1 MLLSLYRFDAD
12 EDSTNEANVLQ
23 EWGNDGSDGGTVFVL
38 RRTVKRWC
46 REICNSLYNYETKKR
61 HEKQKGGMTT
71 MKKLI
76 SMVMAAAMVTSLVP
90 ATAFAANGVDL
101 KATAK
106 VVGASNYT
114 VEELKKTDKE
124 VTDAELQLKINT
136 ADFTTG
142 YNDKVKF
149 TVTLDN
155 ANFKGAE
162 PSVTVKDYYG
172 TEKAGIAKVTTASSE
187 FNGDGT
193 DEVEIELTNDYTST
207 ADTTKYLQTDDVITV
222 SLKSKMDAASKGKTA
237 KVSVSS
243 DDFKIDGGSDV
254 VYATVE
260 GKGLSASTKKLTDIA
275 VEEISTLQ
283 DVKLK
288 ATVGKMNNIF
298 AAADLGQMG
307 QKSKGE
313 IKLKLSSG
321 FEFVEKNGAT
331 ATLEDGKGGS
341 VTLDKTTTDIDGE
354 EMIIDFDKLGNLVAK
369 LADTDTWTFKGLNVE
384 AANAKAGATA
394 TLKIYVTGNDTVSV
408 EVAKAIDSA
417 VTMSVD
423 KDADLPVIY
432 SGVNVKNEGITDSSD
447 HESLEVT
454 IKESFPGAWN
464 NSKDFTLTLPK
475 GVYLASDVDVT
486 SSNMDKN
493 GATVNKTWFEAAYR
507 KGDFEKLTF
516 AKRTWDETDPKD
528 TKKAELNFKLT
539 LVADPNFEGDV
550 TLKLEGD
557 AVETQEVK
565 IAKFVKPYV
574 VKAEQNDLKIDY
586 RQTKIPTNV
595 TITEA
600 EAGLWNKNATFEIAM
615 EKISFDDDAKV
626 TVDEKSGLSVKNV
639 KTNGGVIK
647 FDVDSRS
654 DDKPATITI
663 SDMTLFMD
671 RSLPAG
677 AYDLKVVSS
686 TMNGAVNK
694 DDATK
699 STAYLGQAILGADK
713 DNKIINDINED
724 FYSDTAKAGFV
735 NIVTGGREDAD
746 SFTTKVVVPVGE
758 KYLLSGETKV
768 ELDVA
773 AYINAGNYTM
783 LPIRAVAKALGIP
796 NENVVWNGEAR
807 TATVMYGSKVITMTV
822 GQKTMYINGA
832 PVPTSSAVEIKEEG
846 GVGRA
851 FLPMRDLGVALGV
864 ADITWDAATRTATLN
879 GSK

>member
-1 MLLSLYRFDAD
+1 
-12 EDSTNEANVLQ
+12 
-23 EWGNDGSDGGTVFVL
+23 
-38 RRTVKRWC
+38 
-46 REICNSLYNYETKKR
+46 
-61 HEKQKGGMTT
+61 
-71 MKKLI
+71 
-76 SMVMAAAMVTSLVP
+76 
-90 ATAFAANGVDL
+90 
-101 KATAK
+101 
-106 VVGASNYT
+106 
-114 VEELKKTDKE
+114 
-124 VTDAELQLKINT
+124 
-136 ADFTTG
+136 
-142 YNDKVKF
+142 
-149 TVTLDN
+149 
-155 ANFKGAE
+155 
-162 PSVTVKDYYG
+162 
-172 TEKAGIAKVTTASSE
+172 
-187 FNGDGT
+187 
-193 DEVEIELTNDYTST
+193 
-207 ADTTKYLQTDDVITV
+207 
-222 SLKSKMDAASKGKTA
+222 
-237 KVSVSS
+237 
-243 DDFKIDGGSDV
+243 
-254 VYATVE
+254 
-260 GKGLSASTKKLTDIA
+260 
-275 VEEISTLQ
+275 
-283 DVKLK
+283 
-288 ATVGKMNNIF
+288 
-298 AAADLGQMG
+298 
-307 QKSKGE
+307 
-313 IKLKLSSG
+313 
-321 FEFVEKNGAT
+321 
-331 ATLEDGKGGS
+331 
-341 VTLDKTTTDIDGE
+341 
-354 EMIIDFDKLGNLVAK
+354 MIIDFEKLGNLAAK

-486 SSNMDKN
+486 SSNMNNK
-493 GATVNKTWFEAAYR
+493 GATVDKTWFEAAYR

-528 TKKAELNFKLT
+528 TKKAELNFTLT

-694 DDATK
+694 NDATK

>member
-114 VEELKKTDKE
+114 VEELKTNKE
-124 VTDAELQLKINT
+124 VKDAELQLKINT
-136 ADFTTG
+136 ADFKTG

-155 ANFKGAE
+155 ADFTAA
-162 PSVTVKDYYG
+162 PDVTVKDYYG
-172 TEKAGIAKVTTASSE
+172 TAKTGIATVTTASSE
-187 FNGDGT
+187 FTGDGT
-193 DEVEIELTNDYTST
+193 DEVEIELTNDYNNT
-207 ADTTKYLQTDDVITV
+207 ADTQKYLQTDDVITV

-288 ATVGKMNNIF
+288 ATVGNMNNIF
-298 AAADLGQMG
+298 AAADLG

-321 FEFVEKNGAT
+321 FEFVEKNGTTVAKLT
-331 ATLEDGKGGS
+331 DGKGGS
-341 VTLDKTTTDIDGE
+341 VTLNKTTTDIDGE
-354 EMIIDFDKLGNLVAK
+354 EMIIDFDQLSALATNLAN
-369 LADTDTWTFKGLNVE
+369 TDTWTFEGLNVE

-493 GATVNKTWFEAAYR
+493 GATVDKTWFEAAYR

-528 TKKAELNFKLT
+528 TKKAELNFTLT

-694 DDATK
+694 NDATK

>member
-114 VEELKKTDKE
+114 VEELKTNKE
-124 VTDAELQLKINT
+124 VKDAELQLKINT
-136 ADFTTG
+136 ADFKTG

-155 ANFKGAE
+155 ADFTAA
-162 PSVTVKDYYG
+162 PDVTVKDYYG
-172 TEKAGIAKVTTASSE
+172 TAKTGIATVTTASSE
-187 FNGDGT
+187 FTGDGT
-193 DEVEIELTNDYTST
+193 DEVEIELTNDYNNT

-288 ATVGKMNNIF
+288 ATVGNMNNIF
-298 AAADLGQMG
+298 AAADLG

-321 FEFVEKNGAT
+321 FEFVEKNGTTVAKLT
-331 ATLEDGKGGS
+331 DGKGGS
-341 VTLDKTTTDIDGE
+341 VTLNKTTTDIDGE
-354 EMIIDFDKLGNLVAK
+354 EMIIDFDQLSDLATNLAN
-369 LADTDTWTFKGLNVE
+369 TDTWTFEGLNVE

-493 GATVNKTWFEAAYR
+493 GATVDKTWFEAAYK

-528 TKKAELNFKLT
+528 TKKAELNFTLT

-694 DDATK
+694 NDATK

>member
-114 VEELKKTDKE
+114 VEELKTNKE
-124 VTDAELQLKINT
+124 VKDAELQLKINT
-136 ADFTTG
+136 ADFKTG

-155 ANFKGAE
+155 ADFTAA
-162 PSVTVKDYYG
+162 PDVTVKDYYG
-172 TEKAGIAKVTTASSE
+172 TAKTGIATVTTASSE
-187 FNGDGT
+187 FTGDGT

-288 ATVGKMNNIF
+288 ATVGNMNNIF
-298 AAADLGQMG
+298 AAADLG

-321 FEFVEKNGAT
+321 FEFVEKNGTTVAKLT
-331 ATLEDGKGGS
+331 DGKGGS
-341 VTLDKTTTDIDGE
+341 VTLNKTTTDIDGE
-354 EMIIDFDKLGNLVAK
+354 EMIIDFDQLSALATNLAN
-369 LADTDTWTFKGLNVE
+369 TDTWTFEGLNVE

-486 SSNMDKN
+486 SSNMDKD
-493 GATVNKTWFEAAYR
+493 GAKVDSDWFKAAYR

-528 TKKAELNFKLT
+528 TKKAELNFTLT

-694 DDATK
+694 NDATK

>member
-1 MLLSLYRFDAD
+1 
-12 EDSTNEANVLQ
+12 
-23 EWGNDGSDGGTVFVL
+23 
-38 RRTVKRWC
+38 
-46 REICNSLYNYETKKR
+46 
-61 HEKQKGGMTT
+61 

-114 VEELKKTDKE
+114 VEELKTNKE
-124 VTDAELQLKINT
+124 VNDAELQLKINT

-155 ANFKGAE
+155 ADFKGAA
-162 PSVTVKDYYG
+162 PDVTVKDYYG
-172 TEKAGIAKVTTASSE
+172 TEKTGIATVTTASSE

-222 SLKSKMDAASKGKTA
+222 SLKSTIDSASKGKTA

-275 VEEISTLQ
+275 VEEISTLE

-288 ATVGKMNNIF
+288 ATVGNMDNIF
-298 AAADLGQMG
+298 AAADLG

-321 FEFVEKNGAT
+321 FEFVEKNGTTIAKLT
-331 ATLEDGKGGS
+331 DGKGGS

-354 EMIIDFDKLGNLVAK
+354 EMIIDFDQLGAMAANLAN
-369 LADTDTWTFKGLNVE
+369 TDTWTFEGLNVE
-384 AANAKAGATA
+384 AANAKSGATA

-464 NSKDFTLTLPK
+464 NSKDFTLTLPE
-475 GVYLASDVDVT
+475 GVYLADDVDVT
-486 SSNMDKN
+486 QSNMDKD
-493 GATVNKTWFEAAYR
+493 GATVDKTWFEAAYR

-528 TKKAELNFKLT
+528 TKKAELNFTLT

-600 EAGLWNKNATFEIAM
+600 EAGLWNKDATFEISM
-615 EKISFDDDAKV
+615 EKIDFDDDAKI

-654 DDKPATITI
+654 DDEPATITI

-686 TMNGAVNK
+686 TMNGAVDK
-694 DDATK
+694 DNATK
-699 STAYLGQAILGADK
+699 SSAYLGQAILGADK
-713 DNKIINDINED
+713 DNQIINDINED

>member
-114 VEELKKTDKE
+114 VEELKTNKE
-124 VTDAELQLKINT
+124 VNDAELQLKINT

-155 ANFKGAE
+155 ADFKGAA
-162 PSVTVKDYYG
+162 PDVTVKDYYG
-172 TEKAGIAKVTTASSE
+172 TEKTGIATVTTASSE

-222 SLKSKMDAASKGKTA
+222 SLKSTIDSASKGKTA

-275 VEEISTLQ
+275 VEEISTLE

-288 ATVGKMNNIF
+288 ATVGNMDNIF
-298 AAADLGQMG
+298 AAADLG

-321 FEFVEKNGAT
+321 FEFVEKNGTTIAKLT
-331 ATLEDGKGGS
+331 DGKGGS

-354 EMIIDFDKLGNLVAK
+354 EMIIDFDQLGAMAANLAN
-369 LADTDTWTFKGLNVE
+369 TDTWTFEGLNVE
-384 AANAKAGATA
+384 AANAKSGATA

-464 NSKDFTLTLPK
+464 NSKDFTLTLPE
-475 GVYLASDVDVT
+475 GVYLADDVDVT
-486 SSNMDKN
+486 QSNMDKD
-493 GATVNKTWFEAAYR
+493 GATVDKTWFEAAYR

-528 TKKAELNFKLT
+528 TKKAELNFTLT

-600 EAGLWNKNATFEIAM
+600 EAGLWNKDATFEISM
-615 EKISFDDDAKV
+615 EKIDFDDDAKI

-654 DDKPATITI
+654 DDEPATITI

-686 TMNGAVNK
+686 TMNGAVDK
-694 DDATK
+694 DNATK
-699 STAYLGQAILGADK
+699 SSAYLGQAILGADK
-713 DNKIINDINED
+713 DNQIINDINED

>member
-114 VEELKKTDKE
+114 VEELKTNKE
-124 VTDAELQLKINT
+124 VKDAELQLKINT
-136 ADFTTG
+136 ADFKTG

-155 ANFKGAE
+155 ADFTAA
-162 PSVTVKDYYG
+162 PDVTVKDYYG
-172 TEKAGIAKVTTASSE
+172 TAKTGIATVTTASSE

-288 ATVGKMNNIF
+288 ATVGNMNNIF
-298 AAADLGQMG
+298 AAADLG

-321 FEFVEKNGAT
+321 FEFVEKNGTTVAKLT
-331 ATLEDGKGGS
+331 DGKGGS
-341 VTLDKTTTDIDGE
+341 VTLNKTTTDIDGE
-354 EMIIDFDKLGNLVAK
+354 EMIIDFDQLSALAANLAN
-369 LADTDTWTFKGLNVE
+369 TDTWTFEGLNVE

-486 SSNMDKN
+486 SSNMDKD
-493 GATVNKTWFEAAYR
+493 GAKVDSDWFKAAYR

-528 TKKAELNFKLT
+528 TKKAELNFTLT

-694 DDATK
+694 NDATK

>member
-114 VEELKKTDKE
+114 VEELKTNKE
-124 VTDAELQLKINT
+124 VKDAELQLKINT
-136 ADFTTG
+136 ADFKTG

-155 ANFKGAE
+155 ADFTAE

-172 TEKAGIAKVTTASSE
+172 TAKTDIAKVTTASSE
-187 FNGDGT
+187 FSGDGT

-288 ATVGKMNNIF
+288 ATVGNMNNIF
-298 AAADLGQMG
+298 AAADLG

-321 FEFVEKNGAT
+321 FEFVEKNGTTVAKLT
-331 ATLEDGKGGS
+331 DGKGGS
-341 VTLDKTTTDIDGE
+341 VTLNKTTTDIDGE
-354 EMIIDFDKLGNLVAK
+354 EMIIDFDQLGNLATN
-369 LADTDTWTFKGLNVE
+369 LANTDTWTFEGLNVE

-493 GATVNKTWFEAAYR
+493 GATVDKTWFEAAYR

-528 TKKAELNFKLT
+528 TKKAELNFTLT

-663 SDMTLFMD
+663 SNMTLFMD

-694 DDATK
+694 NDATK

>member
-71 MKKLI
+71 MKKLM

-114 VEELKKTDKE
+114 VEELKTNKE
-124 VTDAELQLKINT
+124 VNDAELQLKINT

-155 ANFKGAE
+155 ANFKGAA
-162 PSVTVKDYYG
+162 PDVTVKDYYG
-172 TEKAGIAKVTTASSE
+172 TEKADIAKVTTATTE

-222 SLKSKMDAASKGKTA
+222 SLKSTIDSASKGKTA

-275 VEEISTLQ
+275 VEEISTLE

-288 ATVGKMNNIF
+288 ATVGNMDNIF
-298 AAADLGQMG
+298 AAADLG

-321 FEFVEKNGAT
+321 FEFVEKNGTTIAKLT
-331 ATLEDGKGGS
+331 DGKGGS
-341 VTLDKTTTDIDGE
+341 VTLDKAATDIDGE
-354 EMIIDFDKLGNLVAK
+354 EMIIDFDQLGTLAANLAN
-369 LADTDTWTFKGLNVE
+369 TDTWTFEGLNVE
-384 AANAKAGATA
+384 AANAKSGATA

-432 SGVNVKNEGITDSSD
+432 SGVNVQNEGITDSSD
-447 HESLEVT
+447 HKSLEVT

-464 NSKDFTLTLPK
+464 NSKDFTLTLPE

-486 SSNMDKN
+486 SSNMDKD
-493 GATVNKTWFEAAYR
+493 GAKVDDDWFAAAYR

-516 AKRTWDETDPKD
+516 AKRTWDETDSKD
-528 TKKAELNFKLT
+528 TKKAELNFTLT

-615 EKISFDDDAKV
+615 EKISFDDDAKI

-654 DDKPATITI
+654 DDEPATITI

-686 TMNGAVNK
+686 TMNGAVNEK
-694 DDATK
+694 DDTK
-699 STAYLGQAILGADK
+699 GSAYLGQAILGAEK
-713 DNKIINDINED
+713 DNQIINNINED

>member
-1 MLLSLYRFDAD
+1 
-12 EDSTNEANVLQ
+12 
-23 EWGNDGSDGGTVFVL
+23 
-38 RRTVKRWC
+38 
-46 REICNSLYNYETKKR
+46 
-61 HEKQKGGMTT
+61 
-71 MKKLI
+71 
-76 SMVMAAAMVTSLVP
+76 MVMAAAMVTSLVP

-114 VEELKKTDKE
+114 VDELKSNKE
-124 VTDAELQLKINT
+124 VNDAELQLKINT

-142 YNDKVKF
+142 YNDKMKF

-155 ANFKGAE
+155 ADFTAV
-162 PSVTVKDYYG
+162 PSVVVKDYYNV
-172 TEKAGIAKVTTASSE
+172 EKPGIASVTTSFAANE
-187 FNGDGT
+187 KK
-193 DEVEIELTNDYTST
+193 DEVEVELTNDYTNST
-207 ADTTKYLQTDDVITV
+207 DSAKYLQTDDTITI
-222 SLKSKMDAASKGKTA
+222 SLKSTMDSTSKGKTA
-237 KVSVSS
+237 KVSVTS
-243 DDFKIDGGSDV
+243 DDFTINGGSDV

-275 VEEISTLQ
+275 VEEISTLE

-298 AAADLGQMG
+298 ADGSLGA
-307 QKSKGE
+307 KDKGE
-313 IKLKLSSG
+313 IKLKLNAG
-321 FEFVEKNGAT
+321 FEFVNNNGGVAKLT
-331 ATLEDGKGGS
+331 DGKGAS
-341 VTLDKTTTDIDGE
+341 VELSESTPGVEIDEE
-354 EMIIDFDKLGNLVAK
+354 EMIINFEALGPMAANLENV
-369 LADTDTWTFKGLNVE
+369 DTWTFEHLNVE

-394 TLKIYVTGNDTVSV
+394 TLKFYITNNDTVSV

-432 SGVNVKNEGITDSSD
+432 SGVNVKNDGITDSSD

-464 NSKDFTLTLPK
+464 NNKEFTLTLPE
-475 GVYLASDVDVT
+475 GVYLADLADV
-486 SSNMDKN
+486 SASNMDKD
-493 GATVNKTWFEAAYR
+493 GAKVDADWFKAAYR

-528 TKKAELNFKLT
+528 TKKAELNFTLT

-565 IAKFVKPYV
+565 IAKFVKPYI

-600 EAGLWNKNATFEIAM
+600 EAGLWNKNTTFEISM

-626 TVDEKSGLSVKNV
+626 TVDEKSALSVKNV
-639 KTNGGVIK
+639 KTNGGIIK

-654 DDKPATITI
+654 DDEPAVVTI
-663 SDMTLFMD
+663 SDMTLFMN
-671 RSLPAG
+671 RNLPAG
-677 AYDLKVVSS
+677 AYDLKVISS
-686 TMNGAVNK
+686 TMNGEFK
-694 DDATK
+694 DDNAVAGK
-699 STAYLGQAILGADK
+699 GYLGEAVFAAEK
-713 DNKIINDINED
+713 DNQIIDDVNED

-735 NIVTGGREDAD
+735 NIVTAGREDAD

-758 KYLLSGETKV
+758 KYLMSGETKV
-768 ELDVA
+768 DLDVA

-796 NENVVWNGEAR
+796 NANVVWNGEAR

-832 PVPTSSAVEIKEEG
+832 PVPTSSAVEIKEEN

>member
-114 VEELKKTDKE
+114 VEELKTNKE
-124 VTDAELQLKINT
+124 VNDAELQLKINT

-155 ANFKGAE
+155 ANFKGAA
-162 PSVTVKDYYG
+162 PDVTVKDYYG
-172 TEKAGIAKVTTASSE
+172 TEKADIAKVTTATTE

-222 SLKSKMDAASKGKTA
+222 SLKSTIDSASKGKTA

-275 VEEISTLQ
+275 VEEISTLE

-288 ATVGKMNNIF
+288 ATVGNMDNIF
-298 AAADLGQMG
+298 AAADLG

-321 FEFVEKNGAT
+321 FEFVEKNGTTIAKLT
-331 ATLEDGKGGS
+331 DGKGGS
-341 VTLDKTTTDIDGE
+341 VTLDKAATDIDGE
-354 EMIIDFDKLGNLVAK
+354 EMIIDFDQLGTLAANLAN
-369 LADTDTWTFKGLNVE
+369 TDTWTFEGLNVE
-384 AANAKAGATA
+384 AANAKSGATA

-432 SGVNVKNEGITDSSD
+432 SGVNVQNEGITDSSD
-447 HESLEVT
+447 HKSLEVT

-464 NSKDFTLTLPK
+464 NSKDFTLTLPE

-486 SSNMDKN
+486 SSNMDKD
-493 GATVNKTWFEAAYR
+493 GAKVDDDWFAAAYR

-516 AKRTWDETDPKD
+516 AKRTWDETDSKD
-528 TKKAELNFKLT
+528 TKKAELNFTLT

-615 EKISFDDDAKV
+615 EKISFDDDAKI

-654 DDKPATITI
+654 DDEPATITI

-686 TMNGAVNK
+686 TMNGAVNEK
-694 DDATK
+694 DDTK
-699 STAYLGQAILGADK
+699 GSAYLGQAILGAEK
-713 DNKIINDINED
+713 DNQIINNINED

>member
-114 VEELKKTDKE
+114 VEELKTNKE
-124 VTDAELQLKINT
+124 VKDAELQLKINT
-136 ADFTTG
+136 ADFKTG

-155 ANFKGAE
+155 ADFTAA
-162 PSVTVKDYYG
+162 PDVTVKDYYG
-172 TEKAGIAKVTTASSE
+172 TAKTDIAKVTTASSE

-193 DEVEIELTNDYTST
+193 DEVEIELTNDYRST

-288 ATVGKMNNIF
+288 ATVGNMNNIF
-298 AAADLGQMG
+298 AAADLG

-321 FEFVEKNGAT
+321 FEFVEKNGTTVAKLT
-331 ATLEDGKGGS
+331 DGKGGS
-341 VTLDKTTTDIDGE
+341 VTLNKTTTDIDGE
-354 EMIIDFDKLGNLVAK
+354 EMIIDFDQLSALATNLAN
-369 LADTDTWTFKGLNVE
+369 TDTWTFEGLNVE

-493 GATVNKTWFEAAYR
+493 GATVDKTWFEAAYR

-528 TKKAELNFKLT
+528 TKKAELNFTLT

-663 SDMTLFMD
+663 SNMTLFMD

-694 DDATK
+694 NDATK

>member
-114 VEELKKTDKE
+114 VEELKTNKE
-124 VTDAELQLKINT
+124 VNDAELQLKINT

-155 ANFKGAE
+155 ADFKGAA
-162 PSVTVKDYYG
+162 PDVTVKDYYG
-172 TEKAGIAKVTTASSE
+172 TEKTGIATVTTASSE

-222 SLKSKMDAASKGKTA
+222 SLKSTIDSASKGKTA

-275 VEEISTLQ
+275 VEEISTLE

-288 ATVGKMNNIF
+288 ATVGNMDNIF
-298 AAADLGQMG
+298 AADDLG
-307 QKSKGE
+307 KASKGE

-321 FEFVEKNGAT
+321 FEFVEKNGTTIAKLT
-331 ATLEDGKGGS
+331 DGKGGS
-341 VTLDKTTTDIDGE
+341 VTLDKAATDIDGE
-354 EMIIDFDKLGNLVAK
+354 EMIIDFDQLGAMATNLAN
-369 LADTDTWTFKGLNVE
+369 TDTWTFEGLNVE
-384 AANAKAGATA
+384 AANAKSGATA

-432 SGVNVKNEGITDSSD
+432 SGVNVQNEGITDSSD
-447 HESLEVT
+447 HKSLEVT

-464 NSKDFTLTLPK
+464 NSKDFTLTLPE

-486 SSNMDKN
+486 SSNMDKD
-493 GATVNKTWFEAAYR
+493 GAKVDDDWFAAAYR

-516 AKRTWDETDPKD
+516 AKRTWDETDSKD
-528 TKKAELNFKLT
+528 TKKAELNFTLT

-615 EKISFDDDAKV
+615 EKISFDDDAKI

-654 DDKPATITI
+654 DDEPATITI

-686 TMNGAVNK
+686 TMNGAVNEK
-694 DDATK
+694 DDTK
-699 STAYLGQAILGADK
+699 GSAYLGQAILGAEK
-713 DNKIINDINED
+713 DNQIINNINED

>member
-114 VEELKKTDKE
+114 VEELKTNKE
-124 VTDAELQLKINT
+124 VNDAELQLKINT

-155 ANFKGAE
+155 ADFKGAA
-162 PSVTVKDYYG
+162 PDVTVKDYYG
-172 TEKAGIAKVTTASSE
+172 TEKTGIATVTTASSE

-222 SLKSKMDAASKGKTA
+222 SLKSTIDSASKGKTA

-275 VEEISTLQ
+275 IEEISTLE

-288 ATVGKMNNIF
+288 ATVGNMDNIF
-298 AAADLGQMG
+298 AAADLG

-321 FEFVEKNGAT
+321 FEFVEKNGTTIAKLT
-331 ATLEDGKGGS
+331 DGKGDS

-354 EMIIDFDKLGNLVAK
+354 EMIIDFDQLGAMAANLAN
-369 LADTDTWTFKGLNVE
+369 TDTWTFEGLNVE
-384 AANAKAGATA
+384 AANAKSGATA

-432 SGVNVKNEGITDSSD
+432 SGVNVQNEGITDSSD
-447 HESLEVT
+447 HKSLEVT

-464 NSKDFTLTLPK
+464 NSKDFTLTLPE

-486 SSNMDKN
+486 SSNMDKD
-493 GATVNKTWFEAAYR
+493 GAKVDDDWFAAAYR

-516 AKRTWDETDPKD
+516 AKRTWDETDSKD
-528 TKKAELNFKLT
+528 TKKAELNFTLT

-615 EKISFDDDAKV
+615 EKISFDDDAKI

-654 DDKPATITI
+654 DDEPATITI

-686 TMNGAVNK
+686 TMNGAVNEK
-694 DDATK
+694 DDTK
-699 STAYLGQAILGADK
+699 GSAYLGQAILGAEK
-713 DNKIINDINED
+713 DNQIINNINED

>member
-114 VEELKKTDKE
+114 VEELKTNKE
-124 VTDAELQLKINT
+124 VNDAELQLKINT

-155 ANFKGAE
+155 ADFKGAA
-162 PSVTVKDYYG
+162 PDVTVKDYYG
-172 TEKAGIAKVTTASSE
+172 TEKTGIATVTTASSE

-222 SLKSKMDAASKGKTA
+222 SLKSTIDSASKGKTA

-275 VEEISTLQ
+275 IEEISTLE

-288 ATVGKMNNIF
+288 ATVGNMDNIF
-298 AAADLGQMG
+298 AAADLG

-321 FEFVEKNGAT
+321 FEFVEKNGTTIAKLT
-331 ATLEDGKGGS
+331 DGKGGS

-354 EMIIDFDKLGNLVAK
+354 EMIIDFDQLGAMAANLAN
-369 LADTDTWTFKGLNVE
+369 TDTWTFEGLNVE
-384 AANAKAGATA
+384 AANAKSGATA

-464 NSKDFTLTLPK
+464 NSKDFTLTLPE

-486 SSNMDKN
+486 SSNMDKD
-493 GATVNKTWFEAAYR
+493 GANVDKSWFEAAYR

-528 TKKAELNFKLT
+528 TKKAELNFTLT

-615 EKISFDDDAKV
+615 EKISFDDDAKI

-654 DDKPATITI
+654 DDEPATITI

-686 TMNGAVNK
+686 TMNGAVDK
-694 DDATK
+694 DNATK
-699 STAYLGQAILGADK
+699 SSAYLGQAILGADK
-713 DNKIINDINED
+713 DNQIINDINED

>member
-114 VEELKKTDKE
+114 VEELKTNKE
-124 VTDAELQLKINT
+124 VNDAELQLKINT

-155 ANFKGAE
+155 ANFKGAA
-162 PSVTVKDYYG
+162 PDVTVKDYYG
-172 TEKAGIAKVTTASSE
+172 TEKAAIATVTTATSE

-222 SLKSKMDAASKGKTA
+222 SLKSTIDSASKGKTA

-275 VEEISTLQ
+275 IEEISTLE

-288 ATVGKMNNIF
+288 ATVGNMDNIF
-298 AAADLGQMG
+298 AAADLG

-321 FEFVEKNGAT
+321 FEFVEKNGTTIAKLT
-331 ATLEDGKGGS
+331 DGKGGS

-354 EMIIDFDKLGNLVAK
+354 EMIIDFDQLGSMATNLAN
-369 LADTDTWTFKGLNVE
+369 TDTWTFEGLNVE
-384 AANAKAGATA
+384 AANAKSGATA

-464 NSKDFTLTLPK
+464 NSKDFTLTLPE

-486 SSNMDKN
+486 SSNMDKD
-493 GATVNKTWFEAAYR
+493 GANVDKSWFEAAYR

-528 TKKAELNFKLT
+528 TKKAELNFTLT

-615 EKISFDDDAKV
+615 EKISFDDDAKI

-654 DDKPATITI
+654 DDEPATITI

-686 TMNGAVNK
+686 TMNGAVDK
-694 DDATK
+694 DNATK
-699 STAYLGQAILGADK
+699 SSAYLGQAILGADK
-713 DNKIINDINED
+713 DNQIINDINED

>member
-114 VEELKKTDKE
+114 VEELKTNKE
-124 VTDAELQLKINT
+124 VKDAELQLKINT
-136 ADFTTG
+136 ADFKTG

-155 ANFKGAE
+155 ADFTAA
-162 PSVTVKDYYG
+162 PDVTVKDYYG
-172 TEKAGIAKVTTASSE
+172 TAKTDIAKVTTASSE

-288 ATVGKMNNIF
+288 ATVGNMNNIF
-298 AAADLGQMG
+298 AATDLG

-321 FEFVEKNGAT
+321 FEFVEKNGTTVAKLT
-331 ATLEDGKGGS
+331 DGKGGS
-341 VTLDKTTTDIDGE
+341 VTLNKTTTDIDGE
-354 EMIIDFDKLGNLVAK
+354 EMIIDFDQLSALAANLAN
-369 LADTDTWTFKGLNVE
+369 TDTWTFEGLNVE

-486 SSNMDKN
+486 SSNMDKD
-493 GATVNKTWFEAAYR
+493 GAKVDSDWFKAAYR

-528 TKKAELNFKLT
+528 TKKAELNFTLT

-694 DDATK
+694 NDATK

>member
-114 VEELKKTDKE
+114 VEELKTNKE
-124 VTDAELQLKINT
+124 VNDAELQLKINT

-155 ANFKGAE
+155 ADFKGAA
-162 PSVTVKDYYG
+162 PDVTVKDYYG
-172 TEKAGIAKVTTASSE
+172 TEKTGIATVTTASSE

-222 SLKSKMDAASKGKTA
+222 SLKSTIDSASKGKTA

-275 VEEISTLQ
+275 IEEISTLE

-288 ATVGKMNNIF
+288 ATVGNMDNIF
-298 AAADLGQMG
+298 AAADLG

-354 EMIIDFDKLGNLVAK
+354 EMIIDFDQLGTLAANLAV
-369 LADTDTWTFKGLNVE
+369 TDTWTFKGLNVE

-464 NSKDFTLTLPK
+464 NSKDFTLTLPE

-486 SSNMDKN
+486 SSNMDKD
-493 GATVNKTWFEAAYR
+493 GATVDKTWFEAAYR

-528 TKKAELNFKLT
+528 TKKAELNFTLT

-600 EAGLWNKNATFEIAM
+600 EAGLWNKDATFEISM
-615 EKISFDDDAKV
+615 EKIDFDDDAKI

-654 DDKPATITI
+654 DDEPATITI

-686 TMNGAVNK
+686 TMNGAVDK
-694 DDATK
+694 DNATK
-699 STAYLGQAILGADK
+699 SSAYLGQAILGADK
-713 DNKIINDINED
+713 DNQIINDINED